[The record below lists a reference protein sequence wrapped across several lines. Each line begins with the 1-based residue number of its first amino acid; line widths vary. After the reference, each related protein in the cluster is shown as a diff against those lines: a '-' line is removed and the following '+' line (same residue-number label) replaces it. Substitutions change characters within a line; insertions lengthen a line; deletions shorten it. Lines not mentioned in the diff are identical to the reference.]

1 MKKTFLAIL
10 LLAAAT
16 PWGGAVETASGKLST
31 VIGEDAVSV
40 TELSLTGT
48 MDARDFKYISDSM
61 PQLSVLDISG
71 VTIEEY
77 SDREPLFANFTYYP
91 ADELPKYSLMGKP
104 LTSVSLPSTLTSI
117 GEAAFAGCA
126 ELTEISLPS
135 TVATIGNY
143 AFSSASKLADVKGG
157 EGVRTIGD
165 YAFSR
170 DAALT
175 TVASL
180 PQVEIIGGHAFSGCS
195 QMADF
200 TFAPS
205 LRTIGESAFA
215 GSGLTSA
222 DMSGCTS
229 LSVVGAWAF
238 ADNGSLREVN
248 MPATVTSLGEGA
260 FFYSSAL
267 QQVALPEGLVK
278 INEYTFMGGKAV
290 ATVTLPEGLKE
301 IGDYAFSDWTTVREI
316 IIPSTVE
323 YIGDRAMRNWN
334 SLAELTSNAVTPPSL
349 GDNVWENVDYE
360 KVNLTVPAAGEMAY
374 RLAEQW
380 QDFFKS
386 SSAKPLAAESLRV
399 AVDGDVVTI
408 TSGEEISTVQ
418 LFDMSG
424 ILLQSAAPHSQQFS
438 LTLSGYSGRAYV
450 VRCVSG
456 GNEKIIKISRQ

>member
-1 MKKTFLAIL
+1 
-10 LLAAAT
+10 
-16 PWGGAVETASGKLST
+16 
-31 VIGEDAVSV
+31 
-40 TELSLTGT
+40 
-48 MDARDFKYISDSM
+48 
-61 PQLSVLDISG
+61 
-71 VTIEEY
+71 
-77 SDREPLFANFTYYP
+77 
-91 ADELPKYSLMGKP
+91 
-104 LTSVSLPSTLTSI
+104 
-117 GEAAFAGCA
+117 
-126 ELTEISLPS
+126 
-135 TVATIGNY
+135 
-143 AFSSASKLADVKGG
+143 
-157 EGVRTIGD
+157 
-165 YAFSR
+165 
-170 DAALT
+170 
-175 TVASL
+175 
-180 PQVEIIGGHAFSGCS
+180 
-195 QMADF
+195 MADF

-238 ADNGSLREVN
+238 ADNGSLREVK
-248 MPATVTSLGEGA
+248 MPSTVTSLGEGA

-316 IIPSTVE
+316 VITSTVE

-334 SLAELTSNAVTPPSL
+334 SLAELTSNAVTPPEL

-408 TSGEEISTVQ
+408 TSDEEISTVQ

>member
-1 MKKTFLAIL
+1 
-10 LLAAAT
+10 
-16 PWGGAVETASGKLST
+16 
-31 VIGEDAVSV
+31 
-40 TELSLTGT
+40 

-165 YAFSR
+165 YAFS
-170 DAALT
+170 
-175 TVASL
+175 
-180 PQVEIIGGHAFSGCS
+180 
-195 QMADF
+195 
-200 TFAPS
+200 
-205 LRTIGESAFA
+205 
-215 GSGLTSA
+215 
-222 DMSGCTS
+222 
-229 LSVVGAWAF
+229 
-238 ADNGSLREVN
+238 
-248 MPATVTSLGEGA
+248 
-260 FFYSSAL
+260 
-267 QQVALPEGLVK
+267 
-278 INEYTFMGGKAV
+278 
-290 ATVTLPEGLKE
+290 
-301 IGDYAFSDWTTVREI
+301 DWTTVREI
-316 IIPSTVE
+316 VIPSTVE

-408 TSGEEISTVQ
+408 TSDEEISTVQ

>member
-1 MKKTFLAIL
+1 
-10 LLAAAT
+10 
-16 PWGGAVETASGKLST
+16 
-31 VIGEDAVSV
+31 
-40 TELSLTGT
+40 

-91 ADELPKYSLMGKP
+91 AGELPKYSLMGKP

-175 TVASL
+175 TVATL
-180 PQVEIIGGHAFSGCS
+180 PQVETIGGHAFSGCS

-238 ADNGSLREVN
+238 ADNGSLCEVN

-278 INEYTFMGGKAV
+278 INEYTFMGCKAV

-301 IGDYAFSDWTTVREI
+301 
-316 IIPSTVE
+316 
-323 YIGDRAMRNWN
+323 IGDRAMRNWN
-334 SLAELTSNAVTPPSL
+334 SLAELTSNAVTPPEL

-408 TSGEEISTVQ
+408 TSDEEISTVQ

-450 VRCVSG
+450 VRCMSG

>member
-143 AFSSASKLADVKGG
+143 AFSSASKLADIKGG

-180 PQVEIIGGHAFSGCS
+180 PQVETIGGHAFSGCS
-195 QMADF
+195 KMADF

-238 ADNGSLREVN
+238 ADNGSLCEVN

-260 FFYSSAL
+260 FFY
-267 QQVALPEGLVK
+267 
-278 INEYTFMGGKAV
+278 
-290 ATVTLPEGLKE
+290 
-301 IGDYAFSDWTTVREI
+301 
-316 IIPSTVE
+316 
-323 YIGDRAMRNWN
+323 
-334 SLAELTSNAVTPPSL
+334 
-349 GDNVWENVDYE
+349 
-360 KVNLTVPAAGEMAY
+360 
-374 RLAEQW
+374 
-380 QDFFKS
+380 
-386 SSAKPLAAESLRV
+386 
-399 AVDGDVVTI
+399 
-408 TSGEEISTVQ
+408 
-418 LFDMSG
+418 
-424 ILLQSAAPHSQQFS
+424 
-438 LTLSGYSGRAYV
+438 
-450 VRCVSG
+450 
-456 GNEKIIKISRQ
+456 